1 MINGRFLNGDT
12 LVSVPAGIFDIEGDA
27 FEIANNFLTAAE
39 RNRATVT
46 STLLNDSEYVNNLA
60 SYYIAADGDMQV
72 AIDNFKFNGNTIP
85 VYWPGG
91 VIPTVTTTASKTDI
105 YSFKIFDGSNPVG
118 SGMYGVIG
126 GQNFS

>member
-1 MINGRFLNGDT
+1 MTRKRFNIDISQDENGGD
-12 LVSVPAGIFDIEGDA
+12 SI
-27 FEIANNFLTAAE
+27 
-39 RNRATVT
+39 
-46 STLLNDSEYVNNLA
+46 
-60 SYYIAADGDMQV
+60 

-91 VIPTVTTTASKTDI
+91 VVPTVTTTASKTDI

-118 SGMYGVIG
+118 SGLYGVIG